1 MRLLLAE
8 DEMDLNRIITKKL
21 KKEGYLVD
29 SCYDG
34 QEAMNYLSV
43 TDYDGIILDIMMPKA
58 DGYEVLQYLRNE
70 KGKDTPVLFLTAKDA
85 IEDRVSGLDRGAND
99 YMIKPFAF
107 DELMARIRS
116 MIRLANKAT
125 SSILQVENLTLDT
138 STHTAKRDGKIILL
152 SAKEYALLEY
162 LMMNKNVILSREKI
176 EEHIWDYDYEGGT
189 NLVDVYISYVRK
201 KVDGGFEKRLIH
213 TVRGSGYVIK
223 EPD

>member
-8 DEMDLNRIITKKL
+8 DEQDLNRIVTKKL

-34 QEAMNYLSV
+34 QEAIDYLSV

-58 DGYEVLQYLRNE
+58 NGYEVLQYLRS

-85 IEDRVSGLDRGAND
+85 IEDRVQGLDSGAND

-107 DELMARIRS
+107 DELMARVRS
-116 MIRLANKAT
+116 MIRLANKAS

-138 STHTAKRDGKIILL
+138 STHTVQREGKMILL

-162 LMMNKNVILSREKI
+162 LMMNKNVVLSREKI

-201 KVDGGFEKRLIH
+201 KVDGGFDKLLIH

>member
-1 MRLLLAE
+1 M
-8 DEMDLNRIITKKL
+8 
-21 KKEGYLVD
+21 
-29 SCYDG
+29 
-34 QEAMNYLSV
+34 
-43 TDYDGIILDIMMPKA
+43 
-58 DGYEVLQYLRNE
+58 QYLRS

-85 IEDRVSGLDRGAND
+85 IEDRVQGLDSGAND

-107 DELMARIRS
+107 DELMARVRS
-116 MIRLANKAT
+116 MIRLANKAS

-138 STHTAKRDGKIILL
+138 STHTVQREGKIILL

-162 LMMNKNVILSREKI
+162 LMMNKNVVLSREKI

-201 KVDGGFEKRLIH
+201 KVDGGFDKRLIH